1 MDLECKIQRIG
12 IDTVD
17 VNLVLK
23 SVVFW
28 RLRTT
33 ELEDPE
39 GVLPLDHLFGNKF
52 LQSLVLSVVELVV
65 T

>member
-1 MDLECKIQRIG
+1 MDLECKIQRIR

-23 SVVFW
+23 SVVLW

-39 GVLPLDHLFGNKF
+39 GVLPLDHLFRQQVPSIFG
-52 LQSLVLSVVELVV
+52 